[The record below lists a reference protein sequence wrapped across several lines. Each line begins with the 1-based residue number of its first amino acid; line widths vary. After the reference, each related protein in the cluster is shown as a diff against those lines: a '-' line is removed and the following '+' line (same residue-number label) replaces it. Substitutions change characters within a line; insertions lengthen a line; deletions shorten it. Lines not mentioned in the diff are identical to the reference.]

1 MKTDKTKPESR
12 RAHTR
17 IEVVNPDIGT
27 PKDPPLILLQVH
39 FENPPVFV
47 TLPYSSVGLGGRRW
61 RLWQSQ
67 LSSIGKVYPVI
78 MPEALSEPG
87 RAKGLVEFSEIMMT
101 LSLARVKEVCIHSHS
116 HVG

>member
-1 MKTDKTKPESR
+1 M
-12 RAHTR
+12 
-17 IEVVNPDIGT
+17 
-27 PKDPPLILLQVH
+27 QVH

-78 MPEALSEPG
+78 VPEALSEPG
-87 RAKGLVEFSEIMMT
+87 SARSLVEFSETILT
-101 LSLARVKEVCIHSHS
+101 LSLSRVKEVGTIIQL
-116 HVG
+116 GGW

>member
-1 MKTDKTKPESR
+1 M
-12 RAHTR
+12 
-17 IEVVNPDIGT
+17 VVIQT
-27 PKDPPLILLQVH
+27 LVLSVPPLTLLQVN
-39 FENPPVFV
+39 FENPPVFI

-87 RAKGLVEFSEIMMT
+87 RAKGLVEFVEIMMT
-101 LSLARVKEVCIHSHS
+101 LSLARVKEVIDS
-116 HVG
+116 HVGKL

>member
-1 MKTDKTKPESR
+1 M
-12 RAHTR
+12 
-17 IEVVNPDIGT
+17 
-27 PKDPPLILLQVH
+27 
-39 FENPPVFV
+39 FV

-87 RAKGLVEFSEIMMT
+87 RAKGLVEFIEIMMT
-101 LSLARVKEVCIHSHS
+101 LSLARVKEVYYWFSHLCGEVMS
-116 HVG
+116 MIVGEVCSKHIIS